1 MAVKKMALANRWM
14 SVTDVIDRLRRAR
27 ENREQQSR
35 LLEGLE
41 GRAKQRRDDV
51 ERSLTDLSVGQ
62 RNQVVTRAVNGYRSE
77 LKRQSLDSR
86 VAYLKTFGALR
97 EDVNSAR
104 AHYQSPV
111 QMLACEG
118 LGSERRSR
126 LLHQIEKS
134 GQIELASL
142 AALAASTGDK
152 ELAAALLTRN
162 SGMSVNN
169 RAFSSQEL
177 ADALVGDEWRKVNQ
191 AIAEV
196 DRIAVEAVHADSA
209 FETGKPNATRAVN
222 IALMRRDEQAMG
234 ADLTDLAPSIER
246 DEHGLLCRNR
256 RFVGSL
262 QCLRCGFERQDRARG
277 ESLERAGK
285 PDRLVPSARACVDAH
300 GTGGR
305 SFVAMAICG
314 AEERRLGGGVAGDP
328 ARARRLQG
336 DAGQE
341 RSQRRAGDR
350 AIDAAGLVP
359 PGSLQVDT
367 GAGSARAADG
377 AQAGS
382 VEAVRH

>member
-14 SVTDVIDRLRRAR
+14 SVTDVIDWLRRAR
-27 ENREQQSR
+27 ENREQQVK

-51 ERSLTDLSVGQ
+51 ERSLADLPNNQ
-62 RNQVVTRAVNGYRSE
+62 RSQVVTRAVNGFRSE

-86 VAYLKTFGALR
+86 VAYLKAVGALR
-97 EDVNSAR
+97 EDANSAR

-111 QMLACEG
+111 QMLAREG

-162 SGMSVNN
+162 SGLPVND

-209 FETGKPNATRAVN
+209 FEMGKPNATRAVN

-234 ADLTDLAPSIER
+234 ADLTDLE
-246 DEHGLLCRNR
+246 DE
-256 RFVGSL
+256 
-262 QCLRCGFERQDRARG
+262 D
-277 ESLERAGK
+277 
-285 PDRLVPSARACVDAH
+285 
-300 GTGGR
+300 T
-305 SFVAMAICG
+305 
-314 AEERRLGGGVAGDP
+314 EET
-328 ARARRLQG
+328 
-336 DAGQE
+336 QE
-341 RSQRRAGDR
+341 D
-350 AIDAAGLVP
+350 
-359 PGSLQVDT
+359 
-367 GAGSARAADG
+367 
-377 AQAGS
+377 
-382 VEAVRH
+382 

>member
-1 MAVKKMALANRWM
+1 MAVNKVALANRWM

-27 ENREQQSR
+27 ENREQQSK

-41 GRAKQRRDDV
+41 GRAKQRRDEV
-51 ERSLTDLSVGQ
+51 ERSLADLPHNQ
-62 RNQVVTRAVNGYRSE
+62 RSQVVTRAVNGFRSE

-86 VAYLKTFGALR
+86 VAYLKAVGALR

-111 QMLACEG
+111 QMLAREG

-162 SGMSVNN
+162 SGLPVND
-169 RAFSSQEL
+169 RAFSSQAL

-196 DRIAVEAVHADSA
+196 DRLAVEAVHADSA
-209 FETGKPNATRAVN
+209 FETGKPNATRAVS

-234 ADLTDLAPSIER
+234 ADLTDLE
-246 DEHGLLCRNR
+246 D
-256 RFVGSL
+256 
-262 QCLRCGFERQDRARG
+262 D
-277 ESLERAGK
+277 
-285 PDRLVPSARACVDAH
+285 D
-300 GTGGR
+300 T
-305 SFVAMAICG
+305 
-314 AEERRLGGGVAGDP
+314 EETKED
-328 ARARRLQG
+328 
-336 DAGQE
+336 
-341 RSQRRAGDR
+341 
-350 AIDAAGLVP
+350 
-359 PGSLQVDT
+359 
-367 GAGSARAADG
+367 
-377 AQAGS
+377 
-382 VEAVRH
+382 